1 MISGAIDWFRRNN
14 ELHGWAMVVLA
25 GYTYLAQGGG
35 GYTDL
40 SFQWISIYGF
50 KLKRSDVQS
59 VKAIGGLPFTLKFV
73 IGLISDNLPII
84 GYNVKPYMLLMAG
97 IGFVALTMMGI
108 PALTGN
114 FTTLSAAYLV
124 IQLYGSSIDCLTDS
138 LVIKKGRNDE
148 LDSTSALQSISWFMF
163 GIGGSVF
170 SLLATYLL
178 VDLNAESGI
187 NLPGARF
194 YNLLMAIFPFGIFAL
209 SFFVKEEK
217 SKIRPGFKVLG
228 QQLIRLVIAF
238 SSHIFLVLRLV
249 AWFILAGAAR
259 FSLTI
264 PSVMFNFT
272 YLNISP
278 YIQTW
283 IDFGSY
289 LALSGGVFVYY
300 RFFRHTSFRYIYG
313 ASQILLGIFG
323 LLDYALVQRWNIA
336 IGIPDVPFLFVSGV
350 LVDGIERLQ
359 TMPFL
364 IMAGQLCPPNIEAT
378 YFSVLMS
385 LMSLS
390 NYGFTI
396 GQWIGVKVQKAH
408 GITYDNL
415 DGYGPAILLRVATT
429 CACVLLIWLIPDT
442 NAMNPTNAEFIK
454 PTHPTLKAIFKWA
467 DLDSADEADVKGGSK
482 AVEAVKQIA

>member
-1 MISGAIDWFRRNN
+1 
-14 ELHGWAMVVLA
+14 MVVLA
-25 GYTYLAQGGG
+25 GYSYLAQGGG
-35 GYTDL
+35 WYIDL
-40 SFQWISIYGF
+40 AFQWICSYGF
-50 KLKRSDVQS
+50 KLKRSDIQS
-59 VKAIGGLPFTLKFV
+59 VLNIGKLPLTLKFV
-73 IGLISDNLPII
+73 IGLISDNLPIM
-84 GYNVKPYMLLMAG
+84 GYNVKPYMLFITAL
-97 IGFVALTMMGI
+97 GFVALIMMGI

-114 FTTLSAAYLV
+114 FTTLSAAYFV
-124 IQLYGSSIDCLTDS
+124 MQFYRSSVDCLTDA

-148 LDSTSALQSISWFMF
+148 LDSASALQSISWFMF
-163 GIGGSVF
+163 GIGGSIF
-170 SLLATYLL
+170 TPLATYIY
-178 VDLNAESGI
+178 VNLNAESGI

-217 SKIRPGFKVLG
+217 SEIRPGFKVLG
-228 QQLIRLVIAF
+228 QQLTRLVIAF

-259 FSLTI
+259 FSITI
-264 PSVMFNFT
+264 PRIEFLFID
-272 YLNISP
+272 LKISADV
-278 YIQTW
+278 QTW
-283 IDFGSY
+283 ISAVSY
-289 LALSGGVFVYY
+289 LAFSAGVLLYY

-313 ASQILLGIFG
+313 VSQVVLGIFG
-323 LLDYALVQRWNIA
+323 LLDYVVVRRWNVTL
-336 IGIPDVPFLFVSGV
+336 GIPDAPIIFVSGV

-364 IMAGQLCPPNIEAT
+364 IMAGQVCPPNIEAT

-408 GITYDNL
+408 GITDDNL

-429 CACVLLIWLIPDT
+429 CACVLWIWLIPDT

-467 DLDSADEADVKGGSK
+467 DLDSDDEANVEGGIK
-482 AVEAVKQIA
+482 AVEVTV